1 MRKSA
6 GMRRGAFVRIVGVR
20 PDRGFMKRFAAIVV
34 LTSVLGACS
43 PDGDATGSATSCATK
58 LYPTYNPKAL
68 DQCVAVCQKC
78 DHGTPATCNTSCSLK
93 GAR

>member
-1 MRKSA
+1 
-6 GMRRGAFVRIVGVR
+6 
-20 PDRGFMKRFAAIVV
+20 MKQFAAFLALAI
-34 LTSVLGACS
+34 VLGACS
-43 PDGDATGSATSCATK
+43 PDDDATGSLNSCATK

-78 DHGTPATCNTSCSLK
+78 DHGVATTCNTSCTLK

>member
-1 MRKSA
+1 
-6 GMRRGAFVRIVGVR
+6 
-20 PDRGFMKRFAAIVV
+20 MKRFAAFVV
-34 LTSVLGACS
+34 LALVLGACS
-43 PDGDATGSATSCATK
+43 PGEDATGSTTSCATK

-78 DHGTPATCNTSCSLK
+78 DRGVATTCNTSCTLK